1 MHLNE
6 EFVNKETKGVQH
18 DCSGLNP
25 RPANIVKYNIPKFMK
40 NSESNTNW

>member
-1 MHLNE
+1 MKSLL
-6 EFVNKETKGVQH
+6 TKKLKGFNMIAQR
-18 DCSGLNP
+18 LNP